1 MSLAICLL
9 LIGLFVLVRSGPLF
23 VDGAVQLARSL
34 NMSSIVI
41 GAIVLGFGT
50 SAPELVVSTIAA
62 SQGDPALGVGN
73 IVGSNVANLSLVLG
87 VAALVTPIAL
97 TPSVTKRQA
106 PLSIAAVFIFALLVW
121 TGNELTRGEGAILL
135 ILLAVAMFVL
145 IKTPADDV
153 LPQQRHQETLGR
165 GLLLSVL
172 GLAGVL
178 IGAQLTVSGATKL
191 ADEWDLSG
199 GFIGFSIV
207 ALGTSLPELV
217 TAVAAARKKEAG
229 LIVGNL
235 FGSNLFNG
243 LAGGAAMGL
252 AGAGQIG
259 DAKLTSGALIAMLGA
274 VIWAYARGALKR
286 RIGKSDAIMLLAIYA
301 GAMVYLA
308 VG

>member
-1 MSLAICLL
+1 
-9 LIGLFVLVRSGPLF
+9 
-23 VDGAVQLARSL
+23 
-34 NMSSIVI
+34 MSSVVI

-62 SQGDPALGVGN
+62 LRGNAALGVGN

-97 TPSVTKRQA
+97 SSSVIRRQA
-106 PLSIAAVFIFALLVW
+106 PLSIAAVIAFAAAVSDGRLSRSDGTILLV
-121 TGNELTRGEGAILL
+121 LLVAAMIIL
-135 ILLAVAMFVL
+135 V
-145 IKTPADDV
+145 KTPEEGSPTDV
-153 LPQQRHQETLGR
+153 GVQKPVSRS
-165 GLLLSVL
+165 LLWSLL
-172 GLAGVL
+172 GLGGVL
-178 IGAQLTVSGATKL
+178 VGAQLAVSGATKL
-191 ADEWDLSG
+191 AESWGLSG
-199 GFIGFSIV
+199 GFIGFSLV

>member
-1 MSLAICLL
+1 VLLAAISL
-9 LIGLFVLVRSGPLF
+9 LIGLFVLVRAGDVF
-23 VDGAVQLARSL
+23 VEGAAQLARSL
-34 NMSSIVI
+34 KMSSVVI

-62 SQGDPALGVGN
+62 LRGNAALGVGN

-97 TPSVTKRQA
+97 SSSVIRRQA
-106 PLSIAAVFIFALLVW
+106 PLSIAAVIAFAAAVSDGRLSRSDGTILLV
-121 TGNELTRGEGAILL
+121 LLVAAMIIL
-135 ILLAVAMFVL
+135 V
-145 IKTPADDV
+145 KTPEEGSPTDV
-153 LPQQRHQETLGR
+153 GVQKPVSRS
-165 GLLLSVL
+165 LLWSLL
-172 GLAGVL
+172 GLGGVL
-178 IGAQLTVSGATKL
+178 VGAQLAVSGATKL
-191 ADEWDLSG
+191 AESWGLSG
-199 GFIGFSIV
+199 GFIGFSLV

>member
-1 MSLAICLL
+1 MLLAAISL
-9 LIGLFVLVRSGPLF
+9 LIGLFVLVRAGDVF
-23 VDGAVQLARSL
+23 VEGAAQLARSL
-34 NMSSIVI
+34 KMSSVVI

-62 SQGDPALGVGN
+62 LRGNAALGVGN

-97 TPSVTKRQA
+97 SSSVIRRQA
-106 PLSIAAVFIFALLVW
+106 PLSIAAVIAFAAAVSDGRLSRSDGTILLV
-121 TGNELTRGEGAILL
+121 LLVAAMIIL
-135 ILLAVAMFVL
+135 V
-145 IKTPADDV
+145 KTPEEGSPTDV
-153 LPQQRHQETLGR
+153 GVQKPVSRS
-165 GLLLSVL
+165 LLWSLL
-172 GLAGVL
+172 GLGGVL
-178 IGAQLTVSGATKL
+178 VGAQLAVSGATKL
-191 ADEWDLSG
+191 AESWGLSG
-199 GFIGFSIV
+199 GFIGFSLV